1 MSVKRLWLVAAVGA
15 LAALAAAWGGSTAY
29 GGSSAAKAASPIKLG
44 VLTPLTGNFA
54 PWGIQVRAGAAL
66 AVNEINRAG
75 GVKGRGQGRL
85 LNLAVADDQSTNTN
99 AAIDGFRRLT
109 QQEGVV
115 SVGGII
121 GSPIG
126 LATSRLAE
134 EAKVPLFL
142 VKSGNNEILTQS
154 SRYTFRTC
162 LPSAAMVAQ
171 SIVQLARRR
180 GITSV
185 GVMIADYA
193 WGQSFKSSLED
204 AAKATPNIKFNLQ
217 VAPVP
222 TTNFTP
228 YLRSFGDV
236 SLIIATGHP
245 PGAPLVL
252 AQAGQLGLK
261 APVVGADGPWSLTA
275 RSAAATAF
283 GRYSDFKCMASAS
296 KEYKSLAKRYLRAF
310 PQNEFM
316 EDDALAGYA
325 YVKIVAQAIQ
335 NVGTSPQAIAAY
347 VHRTTFNIPGYAWPL
362 RWTQWGEMIGARPQ
376 FAILTRGAPPEA
388 GLNTASSPFWPRVV
402 FKSPPLT
409 PNRPPS

>member
-1 MSVKRLWLVAAVGA
+1 VKRLWLIAAVGA

-29 GGSSAAKAASPIKLG
+29 GGSSAANAASPIKLG

-171 SIVQLARRR
+171 SVVQLARRR

-283 GRYSDFKCMASAS
+283 GRYSDFKCMATAS

>member
-1 MSVKRLWLVAAVGA
+1 MKRLWLIAAVGA

-29 GGSSAAKAASPIKLG
+29 GGSSAANAASPIKLG

-171 SIVQLARRR
+171 SVVQLARRR

-283 GRYSDFKCMASAS
+283 GRYSDFKCMATAS